1 MPFPQRRKK
10 KILLVATTDE
20 MSIKDRKKELLSNL
34 THKKAYNIL
43 ISKEIK
49 PPTSQIKILN
59 MGISETDLPH
69 LYLIPFT
76 VTSETKISMFQYKIL
91 HNILPTNSLLYKM
104 EKVDTPK
111 CPHSEHQS
119 QDIKHMFL
127 NCQGVKDF
135 WRCFH
140 NWYNNGG
147 SRLNLKQAEIL
158 YGVISKTKSGSTLN
172 HILIVAKFHI
182 YSCNYDKTHPNL
194 QRFITLLK
202 DEISTE
208 KYIAY
213 ASHAEESFKKKWEP
227 VITLLTKYVFPF
239 ETADCNF
246 FCYLYLILQNVNVY
260 LSNKRYPGEKKKS
273 TSCSLTEE

>member
-1 MPFPQRRKK
+1 
-10 KILLVATTDE
+10 

-34 THKKAYNIL
+34 TNKKAYNIL

-49 PPTSQIKILN
+49 SPTSQMKILN

-69 LYLIPFT
+69 LCLIPFT
-76 VTSETKISMFQYKIL
+76 VTSETKLSMFQYKIF

-104 EKVDTPK
+104 EKVDPPK
-111 CPHSEHQS
+111 CPHCERES

-127 NCQGVKDF
+127 NCQCVKDF

-147 SRLNLKQAEIL
+147 SRLNSKQAEIL
-158 YGVISKTKSGSTLN
+158 YGVISKTKCGSTLN
-172 HILIVAKFHI
+172 HILIVGKFHI

-194 QRFITLLK
+194 QRFITLLNDK
-202 DEISTE
+202 ISTE

-213 ASHAEESFKKKWEP
+213 AFHAEESLKKK
-227 VITLLTKYVFPF
+227 VGT
-239 ETADCNF
+239 CN
-246 FCYLYLILQNVNVY
+246 YTTNRI
-260 LSNKRYPGEKKKS
+260 
-273 TSCSLTEE
+273 